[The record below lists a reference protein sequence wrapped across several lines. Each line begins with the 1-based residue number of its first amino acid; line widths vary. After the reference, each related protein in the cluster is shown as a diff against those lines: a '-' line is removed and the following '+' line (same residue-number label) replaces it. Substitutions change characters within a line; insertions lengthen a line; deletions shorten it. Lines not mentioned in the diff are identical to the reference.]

1 MAKGKRRGLGTLGVD
16 VLLTSARAV
25 AVEEETGDG
34 ELQQIR
40 LDDIHPGR
48 HQPRRRMDEET
59 LRELAE
65 SIKSQG
71 LIQPVIVR
79 RDAAADGYELIAG
92 ERRWRAARMAGLS
105 RIPALVRSLDENDA
119 AAIALIE
126 NIQRED
132 LNPLE
137 EASAIQQ
144 LIVQFDLTHEQA
156 ANAIGRS
163 RPAVS
168 NLLRLLEL
176 SPEVRD
182 WLARRRFDMG
192 HARTLLQLE
201 KAHQANAARALIE
214 RRMSV
219 REAERYVAALLKKN
233 GDAGAGTAKRARK
246 APEIA
251 SLERELSERL
261 GTEVQVRHASGSGK
275 GKLLIHYANLDE
287 LEGILEKIR

>member
-1 MAKGKRRGLGTLGVD
+1 M
-16 VLLTSARAV
+16 LLTSSRAV
-25 AVEEETGDG
+25 AVGDDDG
-34 ELQQIR
+34 DDGRLQQIA
-40 LDDIHPGR
+40 LDDVRPGR
-48 HQPRRRMDEET
+48 HQPRQNIDEKT

-79 RDAAADGYELIAG
+79 RDAGDAGYELIAG
-92 ERRWRAARMAGLS
+92 ERRWRAARIAGLE
-105 RIPALVRSLDENDA
+105 RIPALVRTLDENDA

-144 LIVQFDLTHEQA
+144 LIVQFDLTHEQVA
-156 ANAIGRS
+156 GAIGRS

-182 WLARRRFDMG
+182 WLAHGRFEMG

-201 KAHQANAARALIE
+201 KARQADAARVMIE
-214 RRMSV
+214 HRMSV
-219 REAERYVAALLKKN
+219 REAERYVAALRKKN
-233 GDAGAGTAKRARK
+233 GGGGGAKRDRK
-246 APEIA
+246 PPEIA
-251 SLERELSERL
+251 SLERELCERL
-261 GTEVQVRHASGSGK
+261 GTEVQVRHAPGSGK
-275 GKLLIHYANLDE
+275 GKLLIHYGNLDE
-287 LEGILEKIR
+287 LEGILAKIQ

>member
-1 MAKGKRRGLGTLGVD
+1 M
-16 VLLTSARAV
+16 LLTSSRAV
-25 AVEEETGDG
+25 AVGDDNDDG
-34 ELQQIR
+34 QLRQIP
-40 LDDIHPGR
+40 LDDIRPGH
-48 HQPRRRMDEET
+48 HQPRRSMDEET
-59 LRELAE
+59 LCELAE

-79 RDAAADGYELIAG
+79 RDADDAGYELIAG
-92 ERRWRAARMAGLS
+92 ERRWRAARMAGLA
-105 RIPALVRSLDENDA
+105 RIPALVRTLDENDA

-144 LIVQFDLTHEQA
+144 LIVQFNLTHEQA
-156 ANAIGRS
+156 AGAIGRS

-182 WLARRRFDMG
+182 WLAHGRFEMG
-192 HARTLLQLE
+192 HARPLLQLE
-201 KAHQANAARALIE
+201 KARQADAARAMIE

-219 REAERYVAALLKKN
+219 REAERYVAALLKKS
-233 GDAGAGTAKRARK
+233 GDDDGAGKRDRK
-246 APEIA
+246 PPEVA

-261 GTEVQVRHASGSGK
+261 GTEVQVRHAPGSGK
-275 GKLLIHYANLDE
+275 GKLLIHYGDLDE
-287 LEGILEKIR
+287 LEGILAKIR

>member
-1 MAKGKRRGLGTLGVD
+1 MAKGKRRGLGALGVD
-16 VLLTSARAV
+16 VLLTSSRAV
-25 AVEEETGDG
+25 AVDGGDG
-34 ELQQIR
+34 DAQLQQIQIE
-40 LDDIHPGR
+40 DIRPGH
-48 HQPRRRMDEET
+48 HQPRQRIDEDT

-79 RDAAADGYELIAG
+79 RGADRDGGYELIAG
-92 ERRWRAARMAGLS
+92 ERRWRAARMAGLA
-105 RIPALVRSLDENDA
+105 RIPALVRSLNENDA

-156 ANAIGRS
+156 AGAIGRS

-182 WLARRRFDMG
+182 WLAQRRFEMG

-201 KAHQANAARALIE
+201 KKRQANAARTIIE
-214 RRMSV
+214 QRMSV
-219 REAERYVAALLKKN
+219 REAERHVAALLKKN
-233 GDAGAGTAKRARK
+233 DANAAANRRGRK
-246 APEIA
+246 PPEIA

-261 GTEVQVRHASGSGK
+261 GAAVHVQHNSGSGK
-275 GKLLIHYANLDE
+275 GKLLIRYGNLDE
-287 LEGILEKIR
+287 LDGILEKIR